1 MSAEKPIDKAVAIVY
16 DRSRAS
22 APQVVASGR
31 GEVAARIIALAE
43 EAGVMVR
50 QDPDLL
56 ELLAKVPVGR
66 EIPLELYKAVAEV
79 LAFVYQ
85 VNGRYKER
93 G

>member
-1 MSAEKPIDKAVAIVY
+1 MNQEKSTDKAVAILY

-31 GEVAARIIALAE
+31 GEVAARIIALAQ
-43 EAGVMVR
+43 EAGVAVR

-56 ELLAKVPVGR
+56 ELLAKVPVGK

-85 VNGRYKER
+85 VNGKYKER

>member
-1 MSAEKPIDKAVAIVY
+1 MSAEKPTDKAVAIVY

-66 EIPLELYKAVAEV
+66 EIPMELYRAVAEV
-79 LAFVYQ
+79 LSFVYQ

>member
-1 MSAEKPIDKAVAIVY
+1 MSAEKPTPQAVAIVY

-43 EAGVMVR
+43 EAGVAVR

-66 EIPLELYKAVAEV
+66 EIPLELYRAVAEV